1 MHISKLKWRC
11 RKGVRELD
19 MLLSKYIETSYSVLP
34 TKEKDIFLEFIEKD
48 TYEILDILMNK
59 KNSNEKFTNIVEALK
74 SLN

>member
-1 MHISKLKWRC
+1 MHTSKLKWKC

-19 MLLSKYIETSYSVLP
+19 ILLSKYIETSYDLLSS
-34 TKEKDIFLEFIEKD
+34 KEKDIFVEFIEKD

-59 KNSNEKFTNIVEALK
+59 KNINEKFINIVEALK